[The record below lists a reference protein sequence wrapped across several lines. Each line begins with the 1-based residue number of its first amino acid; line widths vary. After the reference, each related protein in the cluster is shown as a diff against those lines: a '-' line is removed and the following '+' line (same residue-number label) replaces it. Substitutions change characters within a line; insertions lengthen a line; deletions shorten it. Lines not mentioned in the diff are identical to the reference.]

1 MKLSIGM
8 MVKNEEK
15 NLERCLESL
24 KPLLNAVSSELIIVD
39 TGSTDQTVEIARK
52 YTDKIY
58 YHPWEND
65 YSKMRNLTVQYA
77 QGDWFMFVDADEELV
92 DHKPIVQFLTT
103 KASKNIN
110 AAAIKINNIYHFNEP
125 SKIGTGVV
133 TRLFRKTAK
142 FGFRGV
148 IHEEPIFNPPLAVI
162 DTVLLHYGYPAD
174 DPELKKRK
182 FKLYEPILQQA
193 IEKDPENIG
202 LLFYLS
208 NTIATFKNHKDAL
221 EPAIRAYETAKR
233 KNLDPVEYFYV
244 YGTLAILYNDN
255 GEYKKTVE
263 IAQEGLEYR
272 EWAIDLWFCLAKAQG
287 MLKKYQ
293 EAIASYQKFLYYA
306 ENYEQYLGKD
316 PRILAN
322 SISKTEEVYYD
333 LGVMYKEM
341 DQKADALE
349 VLEKIESIELVE
361 KAVPHQIALYL
372 SLEKY
377 KGIKGFYNKIKAF
390 AKKDL
395 EKSFC
400 LALESLLL
408 SENDDRRKEAA
419 GLFQNEDTEYGLLN
433 RIRLWGQENVNQLLD
448 EISKLPLNE
457 LGFYFGDVFYFIMKR
472 KIPLHSINLEI
483 QEQELELFFRY
494 LTEKYPDLP
503 EVCYAY
509 LTSQAEG
516 AALEEKRIYNI
527 LRRIV
532 LQAEHLDAEKY
543 DQVVDRYI
551 KEGIAYIKLIYRPEI
566 LGSDKPYLLAS
577 KENIF
582 FYYLDKAC
590 SVEISDQAQYV
601 RYLKKA
607 LLEYTGMKKGIEVL
621 LNRLTKKMD
630 DQAKPGVSA
639 EMQEYAQIVK
649 ANLKQ
654 FIQNGMFKEAGEIIQ
669 DYEEVIPND
678 PEITELKNG
687 IAAMMNI

>member
-1 MKLSIGM
+1 M

-39 TGSTDQTVEIARK
+39 TGSMDQTVEIARK

-58 YHPWEND
+58 FHPWEND
-65 YSKMRNLTVQYA
+65 YSKMRNITVQYA

-133 TRLFRKTAK
+133 TRLFRKTAE

-182 FKLYEPILQQA
+182 FKLYEPILLQA

-341 DQKADALE
+341 NQKADALE

-390 AKKDL
+390 AKRDL

-419 GLFQNEDTEYGLLN
+419 ELFQNEDTEYGLLN
-433 RIRLWGQENVNQLLD
+433 RIRLWDQENVNQLLD

-472 KIPLHSINLEI
+472 KISLHSINLEI

-494 LTEKYPDLP
+494 LNEKYPDFAVL
-503 EVCYAY
+503 CDTY
-509 LTSQAEG
+509 LQSQDKDST
-516 AALEEKRIYNI
+516 LEEQRVHKI
-527 LRRIV
+527 LRRIM
-532 LQAEHLDAEKY
+532 LQTEHLDQEKY
-543 DQVVDRYI
+543 DQVLDRYI
-551 KEGIAYIKLIYRPEI
+551 KDGIGYIRRIYRLEI
-566 LGSDKPYLLAS
+566 FEDDKPYLLAD
-577 KENIF
+577 KEEIF
-582 FYYLDKAC
+582 FYYLDKARF
-590 SVEISDQAQYV
+590 VETTDRAQYV

-607 LLEYTGMKKGIEVL
+607 LLEYPDMKKGIEVL

-630 DQAKPGVSA
+630 DQAKPSVSA

-654 FIQNGMFKEAGEIIQ
+654 FIQNGMFKEAREIIQ
-669 DYEEVIPND
+669 GYEEIIPND
-678 PEITELKNG
+678 PEITELKNS
-687 IAAMMNI
+687 IAAMNI